1 MATNGYGMT
10 LKYKE
15 LEQLARVEKTKWEPE
30 GTPNLY
36 AVARGNKSVFWII
49 RVSNQGRRV
58 VITLGRWPDMKA
70 ETARLLAPAVKA
82 LVKSGF
88 GEDTI
93 KNGLILTHDPLK
105 LLPIVQGEKV
115 ANTGTTPDFEAVAR
129 DWYDHHLK
137 GGLSDGPYKR
147 QVIQQLNDHIF
158 PSLGSRPINEIK
170 RGEIINALRD
180 IWLDKKPTGVKL
192 RGNIERIFDYAIDLE
207 LREGNPTPKPR
218 SLPVSQHQVE
228 HFKSMQYE
236 RAPELWQWLHTR
248 PRMGP
253 QTRIGLS
260 LALLLGKRTLE
271 LRKMRWADVDLENGI
286 WVTPAEHMKKRK
298 AHRQPLP
305 SQALELLQFIHKL
318 TGHASLVLGN
328 QHDKPLSENA
338 MLYALKRFDDVTPH
352 GFRATLGSWCA
363 EQGVRKVVSD
373 FLKAHQP
380 KYLDAAYQRSDL
392 LEERREVLQRWAD
405 FVTVGKL

>member
-1 MATNGYGMT
+1 MATNGYDMT

-36 AVARGNKSVFWII
+36 AVARGNKSVFWIV

-70 ETARLLAPAVKA
+70 ETARLLAPTVKA

-88 GEDTI
+88 GEDAI
-93 KNGLILTHDPLK
+93 KNALILTHDPLK

-137 GGLSDGPYKR
+137 GGLSEGPYKR

-158 PSLGSRPINEIK
+158 PSMGSRPINEIK

-180 IWLDKKPTGVKL
+180 IWLGKKPTGVKL

-253 QTRIGLS
+253 QTRVGLS

-305 SQALELLQFIHKL
+305 SQALELLQFNHKL
-318 TGHASLVLGN
+318 TGHASLVLSN

-338 MLYALKRFDDVTPH
+338 MLYALKRFDDITPH

-373 FLKAHQP
+373 LLKAHQP

>member
-1 MATNGYGMT
+1 MATNGYDMT

-36 AVARGNKSVFWII
+36 AVARGNKSVFWIV

-70 ETARLLAPAVKA
+70 ETARLLAPTVKA

-88 GEDTI
+88 GEDAI

-218 SLPVSQHQVE
+218 SLPISQHQVE